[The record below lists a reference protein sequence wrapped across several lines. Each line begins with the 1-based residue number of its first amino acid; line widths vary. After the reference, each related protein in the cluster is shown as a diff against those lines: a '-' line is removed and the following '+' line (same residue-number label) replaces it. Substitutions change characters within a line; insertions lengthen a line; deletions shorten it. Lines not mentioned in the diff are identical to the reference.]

1 MGIWPQEYWVKIQS
15 SPFWSSCTLETRI
28 WRQMIWKIVYNIYN
42 SSIHLDLK
50 QNSNLRMKDQVAQKC
65 GFDNQCSDLGWLDL
79 AKPWSSVKPNIRGR
93 PGYKTEILNSL
104 WKSPLRDRNQLWDL
118 HIFWTCLYWGRE
130 SDRKRLWD
138 LYFLGLV
145 CVGKGKVMVTN

>member
-93 PGYKTEILNSL
+93 PGYKTEILNYL

-118 HIFWTCLYWGRE
+118 
-130 SDRKRLWD
+130 D
-138 LYFLGLV
+138 FLVLV
-145 CVGKGKVMVTN
+145 CIEKGKVIVTVSGTYIFWDVFALRKGKWL